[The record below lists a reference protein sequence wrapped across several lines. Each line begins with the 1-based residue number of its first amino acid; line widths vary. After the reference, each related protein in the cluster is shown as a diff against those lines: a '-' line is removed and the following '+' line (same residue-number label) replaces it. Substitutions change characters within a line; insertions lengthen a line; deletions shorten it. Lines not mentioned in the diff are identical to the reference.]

1 MKVGIIGIGAIA
13 RIHIPALLKAGQTI
27 TALCD
32 IKIDRSLSANR
43 DFGLNAK
50 AYEDYKE
57 MLLRE
62 NLDAVHICTP
72 HYLHA
77 EMICFA
83 LDRNINVLCEK
94 PVAIDFGQLSRIER
108 SVNGSL
114 AQLGVCQQNRYK
126 ESMLFIKDYF
136 KDKEI
141 TAASGYLCWQRDKAY
156 YESEDWRGKKKT
168 EGGGVVINQA
178 LHTLDVLQWLCGM
191 PTSVIG
197 HTSCD
202 TLKGVIDVEES
213 AIGIFNLK
221 NGGRFILNATNSATT
236 SFPITIML
244 HSAKDTAVIVND
256 NIILNGNFLTKSDG
270 LPLFG
275 KEVWGAGHIVLI
287 DKFYKA
293 LKNGEKFDIDFN
305 EAKKVVTLLLKL
317 YESEGKEIKI

>member
-141 TAASGYLCWQRDKAY
+141 TAASGYLCWQRV
-156 YESEDWRGKKKT
+156 SGKFNVKHRS
-168 EGGGVVINQA
+168 GD
-178 LHTLDVLQWLCGM
+178 LD
-191 PTSVIG
+191 
-197 HTSCD
+197 
-202 TLKGVIDVEES
+202 
-213 AIGIFNLK
+213 
-221 NGGRFILNATNSATT
+221 NGADILLTHWQNS
-236 SFPITIML
+236 L
-244 HSAKDTAVIVND
+244 
-256 NIILNGNFLTKSDG
+256 
-270 LPLFG
+270 
-275 KEVWGAGHIVLI
+275 
-287 DKFYKA
+287 
-293 LKNGEKFDIDFN
+293 
-305 EAKKVVTLLLKL
+305 
-317 YESEGKEIKI
+317 